1 MKNPIQYII
10 TVAWVAFLSS
20 CAIPNDI
27 PYPIVEGNI
36 TAFET
41 EGVCDETGLSTGNA
55 KIDKTEREVTLY
67 VNDTVDIRKLRVTR
81 FEVSNDAVIVPDV
94 EHCLYPEKFPTSGFN
109 TSGVGSNTQV
119 DFSNGTAK
127 FTLQTYQDYEWEI
140 HVLQIINRE
149 VEVEGQVG
157 NAVIDP
163 ESRVVVVYVSPT
175 TNRSKL
181 KVKKF
186 TLGGPHGK
194 VVPDPTAQST
204 YDFSSSQSF
213 NVQNAW
219 SEISYKWSVHVY
231 VSTEEMTTSA
241 NAFARSVSAT
251 ISGTMQNGT
260 TPIVEYKK
268 QGESNWE
275 TLKSSA
281 VKTQSSNYTAEL
293 SDLIPGTT
301 YVYRVS
307 ANGSTTSEQSF
318 DTAPATPLENGDFD
332 NWHIEGKKLYNP
344 WMEGS
349 ESFWDTGNRGAT
361 TVGDSNS
368 TPTTDTSKG
377 SGYAANL
384 LSKWIVIK
392 FAAGNIFTGSY
403 LKTDG
408 TNGILSFGRPF
419 TSFPTKLQFDYKYHS
434 SIINRPTKDFSE
446 AWEDAYGKYINKEMF
461 LNMKG
466 QPDSCQVYIA
476 LTDWEGEVYNGE
488 TYPYIIRTRPSELHL
503 IDLHDDHIIA
513 YAQMTKG
520 EDVVQWT
527 TQTLTLNYRHT
538 DRTPKWIL
546 VVASSSKYGDY
557 FVGGEGSLLNIDNM
571 KLLYE

>member
-1 MKNPIQYII
+1 MCL
-10 TVAWVAFLSS
+10 AFLAG

-27 PYPIVEGNI
+27 PYPIVEANI
-36 TAFET
+36 TALET
-41 EGVCDETGLSTGNA
+41 EGMCDETGNNTGNA
-55 KIDKTEREVTLY
+55 KIDKTEKIVTLY
-67 VNDTVDIRKLRVTR
+67 VDDTVDISKLKITR
-81 FEVSNDAVIVPDV
+81 FEVSNEATIVPD
-94 EHCLYPEKFPTSGFN
+94 ESQCINADKFPTSGF
-109 TSGVGSNTQV
+109 SVPPVGSNTLV
-119 DFSNGTAK
+119 DFSGGVAR
-127 FTLQTYQDYEWEI
+127 FTLQTYQEYNWTI
-140 HVLQIINRE
+140 RVSQIINRE

-157 NAVIDP
+157 RAIIDP
-163 ESRVVVVYVSPT
+163 ESRTVVIYVSPS

-181 KVKKF
+181 KVHKF
-186 TLGGPHGK
+186 TLAGPHGT
-194 VVPDPTAQST
+194 VSPDPST
-204 YDFSSSQSF
+204 MAFYDFSTPQTFS
-213 NVQNAW
+213 VRNAW

-231 VSTEEMTTSA
+231 ESAENVATSA
-241 NAFARSVSAT
+241 SAFARSVSAT

-260 TPIVEYKK
+260 VPVVEYKK
-268 QGESNWE
+268 RGESSWE
-275 TLKSSA
+275 TLSSSA
-281 VKTQSSNYTAEL
+281 VKTQSSSYTAEL
-293 SDLIPGTT
+293 TGLTPGTS

-307 ANGSTTSEQSF
+307 SDGSSTNEQTF
-318 DTAPATPLENGDFD
+318 DTAPATPLENGSFD
-332 NWHIEGKKLYNP
+332 NWNLVDENLYNP
-344 WMEGS
+344 WAEGGT
-349 ESFWDTGNRGAT
+349 SFWDTGNRGAT

-368 TPTTDTSKG
+368 TPTSDTSTG
-377 SGYAANL
+377 NGFAANL
-384 LSKWIVIK
+384 LSKYIVIK

-408 TNGILSFGRPF
+408 TNGVLSFGRPF

-434 SIINRPTKDFSE
+434 ATINRPTKDLKD
-446 AWEDAYGKYINKEMF
+446 AWNDAYGNYIDKNMF
-461 LNMKG
+461 INMKG

-476 LTDWEGEVYNGE
+476 LTDWEGETYNGE

-520 EDVVQWT
+520 ENVSQWT

-546 VVASSSKYGDY
+546 IVASSSKYGDY